1 MGASGRVSPQAAGDA
16 ALLPCNMY
24 GFGLSYARYATVAA
38 HNLGDDSTRP
48 TKPSAQY
55 SFAK

>member
-1 MGASGRVSPQAAGDA
+1 LSPQAATDT

-24 GFGLSYARYATVAA
+24 GLRLSYARYATVAA
-38 HNLGDDSTRP
+38 HSLGDFSTRP
-48 TKPSAQY
+48 IKPSAQY